1 MNNEQGKM
9 ALEAINQMGEF
20 TIDDLDTAMAVVEI
34 QEKLS
39 NISKKNH
46 EALMKT
52 VQYSDEEKNL
62 AKKHDEKMKSD
73 DFEAFLSGNREAL
86 DSLFNKN
93 AKMAEKDA
101 ELRNKPIK
109 VNLPKI
115 DKNKLPMSKM
125 KVWMLAA
132 IKPLLK

>member
-52 VQYSDEEKNL
+52 VQYSDEEKDL

-73 DFEAFLSGNREAL
+73 DFETFLSDNRGAL
-86 DSLFNKN
+86 DSLFKKN

-115 DKNKLPMSKM
+115 DKNKLPMSEM